1 MRIYI
6 SKANESWIVDR
17 FREEWYEQNPQYSTK
32 NIFFADLI
40 WIISPWTIRKSML
53 KLIKNKK
60 VICTVHHIDE
70 ENFMELDKENF
81 EYLDQF
87 VDIYHTIS
95 KKSHDSLKKLTNK
108 KIYNIPFWVDPKKW
122 FYIDKKEDLRKK
134 YGFSSNDYLI
144 GSFQRDT
151 EGKDLISP
159 KLIKGPDVFIE
170 IVKNKLTS
178 QKNLKVV
185 LTGKRRQFIINELKK
200 SNIEFKYFEMIDF
213 ASLNELYNIL
223 DLYVVSS
230 RIEGGPQAI
239 LECASARV
247 PIISTDVGIASE
259 ILSSK
264 SIYNIKE
271 EDNAVA
277 DIETQFRNVQKYYIP
292 KGMEEF
298 LKMFNGLYE
307 S

>member
-1 MRIYI
+1 MKIYI
-6 SKANESWIVDR
+6 SKAKESWVVDR
-17 FREEWYEQNPQYSTK
+17 FREEWYENNPQISTK
-32 NIFFADLI
+32 NILFADLI
-40 WIISPWTIRKSML
+40 WILSPWTIRKSTL
-53 KLIKNKK
+53 NIIKNKK

-70 ENFMELDKENF
+70 ENYEQLEKDNF
-81 EYLDQF
+81 EYLDQY

-95 KKSHDSLKKLTNK
+95 QKSYDSLKKLTNK

-122 FYIDKKEDLRKK
+122 FYIVEKEELRKK
-134 YGFSSNDYLI
+134 YGFSHNDYLV

-170 IVKNKLTS
+170 IVKKKLIS
-178 QKNLKVV
+178 QENLKVV

-200 SNIEFKYFEMIDF
+200 NNIKFKYFEMIDF
-213 ASLNELYNIL
+213 DSLNELYNIL

-239 LECASARV
+239 LECASAKV
-247 PIISTDVGIASE
+247 PIISTNVGIASE
-259 ILSSK
+259 ILSTK
-264 SIYNIKE
+264 SIYNIGDE
-271 EDNAVA
+271 ENAEV
-277 DIETQFRNVQKYYIP
+277 DIETQFKNVQKYFIP

-298 LKMFNGLYE
+298 LEMFNGQYE